1 MLSLKLVRGAE
12 NADGVRL
19 VVNVPPEAAK
29 FVVGRD
35 PSCDWPIADRQLALS
50 ARHFEILR
58 VEGRQVLRDTSTNG
72 TFVNGARARLP
83 ADHVLRHGDR
93 ITLGSYTLE
102 VAVVPDALGSGAK
115 AAAPAAAPAARR
127 GGDPAA
133 MVGADWEQ
141 APVRAGAE
149 AADVKTGFTRISKP
163 PPKEV
168 LEELLAATPAAD
180 AAAAAAAPARE
191 AVRRAPPGTTD
202 VLQRLAGG
210 LGVPVEA
217 LGATD
222 PAVAAER
229 VARLLR
235 VAVLALHRQMAAQAR
250 QLRELGSRAPVVLA
264 KSEAARLRMAPGPEE
279 AITALL
285 GSGDEAEA
293 VLVRAHSE
301 LGQHMQR
308 LALAFGAAGERLGE
322 QLAPAAIER
331 IGQGSDDA
339 ARLWKIY
346 GSLWTALGVGVG
358 KRWEQ
363 GLAESLAA
371 YLGAAYDDPK
381 LMERAASGASSGA
394 ASGNAS
400 GTASEKAVR

>member
-19 VVNVPPEAAK
+19 VVNVPPDAAK
-29 FVVGRD
+29 FVIGRD

-50 ARHFEILR
+50 ARHCEIVR
-58 VEGRQVLRDTSTNG
+58 IEGRQVLRDTSTNG
-72 TFVNGARARLP
+72 TFVNGARERLP

-93 ITLGSYTLE
+93 VGLGSYQFE
-102 VAVVPDALGSGAK
+102 VSVVPDAQG
-115 AAAPAAAPAARR
+115 AAAKPAAPVAAPGPRR

-133 MVGADWEQ
+133 MVGADWQQ
-141 APVRAGAE
+141 APLQPGVAS
-149 AADVKTGFTRISKP
+149 ADVKTGLTRISKP

-168 LEELLAATPAAD
+168 LEELR
-180 AAAAAAAPARE
+180 AAAPKAEAAAVPAPRE
-191 AVRRAPPGTTD
+191 AARRAPPGTTD

-217 LGATD
+217 LGVND

-235 VAVLALHRQMAAQAR
+235 VAVLALHRQMSAQAR
-250 QLRELGSRAPVVLA
+250 QLRELGSRAPVGLA

-285 GSGDEAEA
+285 TSGEEAEA

-308 LALAFGAAGERLGE
+308 LLLAFAVAGERLGE
-322 QLAPAAIER
+322 QLAPSAIER
-331 IGQGSDDA
+331 IGQGGGDP

-358 KRWEQ
+358 KAWEE
-363 GLAESLAA
+363 GLADALST
-371 YLGAAYDDPK
+371 YVGAAYDDPK
-381 LMERAASGASSGA
+381 LAERAAP
-394 ASGNAS
+394 
-400 GTASEKAVR
+400 EKAVR